1 MAAAFNTFL
10 ITFYLKYIPGS
21 IYVNNMY
28 FSGSDLVGFLAA
40 GIAFKYMPITWCLK
54 TACVIGGIGGALYL
68 TVSNVNALLPIII
81 CMNRAG
87 STMYYNICYI
97 SIPRLFPTR
106 YVTTVYGLVNMVA
119 HTFACF
125 SPLVAEIK
133 NPYPFLIFLAL
144 VALAFS
150 VSFGVQELD
159 KVENA
164 DEMMG
169 KLTPCPSENE

>member
-1 MAAAFNTFL
+1 MTSSILWAVAAFNTFL

-28 FSGSDLVGFLAA
+28 FSGSDLIGFLLA
-40 GIAFKYMPITWCLK
+40 GISFRYMAIGWCLR
-54 TACVIGGIGGALYL
+54 TACIIEGIGGALYL
-68 TVSNVNALLPIII
+68 LVGSHYGSLLPIII

-106 YVTTVYGLVNMVA
+106 YVTTIYGLVNMVA
-119 HTFACF
+119 HIFACF

-133 NPYPFLIFLAL
+133 NPYPFIIFLGL
-144 VALAFS
+144 MMTAFYM
-150 VSFGVQELD
+150 SFSL
-159 KVENA
+159 
-164 DEMMG
+164 
-169 KLTPCPSENE
+169 